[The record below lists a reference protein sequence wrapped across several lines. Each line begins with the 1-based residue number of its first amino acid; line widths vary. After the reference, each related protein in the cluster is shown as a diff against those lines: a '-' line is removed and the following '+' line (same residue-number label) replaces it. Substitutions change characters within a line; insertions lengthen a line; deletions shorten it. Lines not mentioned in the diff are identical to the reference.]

1 MLIAIDYATSMG
13 VAWTFDEKIV
23 YVSSV
28 VGNQFEHLSF
38 VKKIVGRKKAIRLVV
53 EQLNF
58 FRNAKTV
65 RTLLLKTGFVAFSIS
80 PTPEFIPTLAPRK
93 FLGCKGK
100 QEVFELLKPYG
111 IKNNDESDALA
122 LLLFALNK
130 KENEVQIE
138 RISG

>member
-1 MLIAIDYATSMG
+1 MIIAIDYATSMG
-13 VAWTFDEKIV
+13 VSWSFDQNKV

-28 VGNQFEHLSF
+28 VGTQFEHLAF
-38 VKKIVGRKKAIRLVV
+38 IKRIVGRKKAIKLVV

-65 RTLLLKTGFVAFSIS
+65 RSLLLKTGFVAFSVS
-80 PTPEFIPTLAPRK
+80 PNVEFVPTTAPRK
-93 FLGCKGK
+93 WLGCKGK

-122 LLLFALNK
+122 LLLYAINK

-138 RISG
+138 RV

>member
-1 MLIAIDYATSMG
+1 MIIAIDYATSMG
-13 VAWTFDEKIV
+13 VAWTFDEKTV

-28 VGNQFEHLSF
+28 VGSQFEHLEF
-38 VKKIVGRKKAIRLVV
+38 VKRIIGRKKAIRLVV

-80 PTPEFIPTLAPRK
+80 KDVEFVPTSAPRK
-93 FLGCKGK
+93 WLGCKGK
-100 QEVFELLKPYG
+100 QEVFDLLKPYG

-122 LLLFALNK
+122 LLLYTINK
-130 KENEVQIE
+130 RENEVQIE
-138 RISG
+138 RVY

>member
-1 MLIAIDYATSMG
+1 MIIAIDYATNMG
-13 VAWTFDEKIV
+13 IAWTFNQEKI

-28 VGNQFEHLSF
+28 SGNQFEHLAF
-38 VKKIVGRKKAIRLVV
+38 IKRIKGRRATRLVV

-80 PTPEFIPTLAPRK
+80 TSPEFVNTNAPRK
-93 FLGCKGK
+93 FLGCKNK
-100 QEVFELLKPYG
+100 QEVFELLKPYC
-111 IKNNDESDALA
+111 KNNDESDALA
-122 LLLFALNK
+122 LLLYTIKK

-138 RISG
+138 RLY

>member
-1 MLIAIDYATSMG
+1 MIIAIDYATSMG
-13 VAWTFDEKIV
+13 IAWTFDQETT

-28 VGNQFEHLSF
+28 VGNQFEHLAF
-38 VKKIVGRKKAIRLVV
+38 VKRIVGRKKAIRLVV

-80 PTPEFIPTLAPRK
+80 PTPEFVPTMAPRK

-100 QEVFELLKPYG
+100 QEVFELLKSYG
-111 IKNNDESDALA
+111 IQNNDESDALA
-122 LLLFALNK
+122 LLLYAINK
-130 KENEVQIE
+130 KENEVRIE
-138 RISG
+138 KV